1 MEQAFS
7 VSFAVHDESTR
18 VVARGV
24 VGGNPA
30 TVPEGSYR
38 MAASCTETYQV
49 KDVKVQG
56 VLEIR
61 LRIHQKDGRLRL
73 NRTVR

>member
-1 MEQAFS
+1 
-7 VSFAVHDESTR
+7 
-18 VVARGV
+18 
-24 VGGNPA
+24 
-30 TVPEGSYR
+30 